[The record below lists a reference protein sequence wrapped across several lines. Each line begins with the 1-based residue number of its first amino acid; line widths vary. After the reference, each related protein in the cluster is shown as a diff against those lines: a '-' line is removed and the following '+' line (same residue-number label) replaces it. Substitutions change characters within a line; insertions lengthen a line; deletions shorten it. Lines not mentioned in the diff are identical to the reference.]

1 MTVPAFS
8 NFSTCFD
15 SKNQTTKICHWQVL
29 VKTYSCKWA

>member
-29 VKTYSCKWA
+29 V